1 MENNTN
7 SSAVEVLDDI
17 SDIKWIDAPVFIV
30 FWTLLIIV
38 FIQFF
43 SRYVL
48 NSSLSWT
55 EEIARYLLILLGF
68 VGSVTCVRKRS
79 HIYLEFFYRFLPPNV
94 VKWLVIIVTFINTAF
109 FTFAGVVCIELAQR
123 THHQSMTSIDLPKGI
138 IYWIVTVSCFAM
150 ALVSAWEFFTLFKKQ
165 GEDVTS
171 ELEETIVRSH

>member
-1 MENNTN
+1 MENNN
-7 SSAVEVLDDI
+7 NNVVEVLDDI

-68 VGSVTCVRKRS
+68 VGSVTCLRKRS
-79 HIYLEFFYRFLPPNV
+79 HIYLEFFYRYLPANV
-94 VKWLVIIVTFINTAF
+94 VKWLVITVSFINTAF
-109 FTFAGVVCIELAQR
+109 FTFAGVVCIELAKR

-150 ALVSAWEFFTLFKKQ
+150 ALVSAWEFFTLFKKR

-171 ELEETIVRSH
+171 EIEETIVRSH

>member
-1 MENNTN
+1 MEKNINNN
-7 SSAVEVLDDI
+7 VVEVLDDI

-79 HIYLEFFYRFLPPNV
+79 HIYLEFFYRYLSPKAVKRV
-94 VKWLVIIVTFINTAF
+94 VILVSFINTLF
-109 FTFAGVVCIELAQR
+109 FTYAGIVCIELAKR
-123 THHQSMTSIDLPKGI
+123 THHQSMTSINLPKGI
-138 IYWIVTVSCFAM
+138 IYWIVTASCFAM
-150 ALVSAWEFFTLFKKQ
+150 ALVAAWEFITLFKKR
-165 GEDVTS
+165 GEEVTH
-171 ELEETIVRSH
+171 ELEETIVKSH

>member
-1 MENNTN
+1 MNENRQEF
-7 SSAVEVLDDI
+7 EVLDDI
-17 SDIKWIDAPVFIV
+17 SDIKWIDGPVFIV

-68 VGSVTCVRKRS
+68 VGSVTCIRKRS
-79 HIYLEFFYRFLPPNV
+79 HIYLEFFYRFLRPTV
-94 VKWLVIIVTFINTAF
+94 VKWIVIIVSFINAAF
-109 FTFAGVVCIELAQR
+109 FTYAGVLSIELARR

-138 IYWIVTVSCFAM
+138 IYWIVAVSCFAM
-150 ALVSAWEFFTLFKKQ
+150 ALVALWEFISLFRKR
-165 GEDVTS
+165 GEDVTH
-171 ELEETIVRSH
+171 ELEETIVRSK

>member
-1 MENNTN
+1 MNENTPEF
-7 SSAVEVLDDI
+7 EVLDDI
-17 SDIKWIDAPVFIV
+17 SDIKWIDGPVFIV

-68 VGSVTCVRKRS
+68 VGSVTCIRKRS
-79 HIYLEFFYRFLPPNV
+79 HIYLEFFYRFLPPTV
-94 VKWLVIIVTFINTAF
+94 VKSIVIIVSFINAAF
-109 FTFAGVVCIELAQR
+109 FTYAGVVSIELARR

-138 IYWIVTVSCFAM
+138 IYWIVAASCFAM
-150 ALVSAWEFFTLFKKQ
+150 AMVAFREFISLFRKR
-165 GEDVTS
+165 GEDVTH
-171 ELEETIVRSH
+171 ELEETIVRSQ

>member
-1 MENNTN
+1 MNENRQEF
-7 SSAVEVLDDI
+7 EVLDDI
-17 SDIKWIDAPVFIV
+17 SDIKWIDGPVFIV

-68 VGSVTCVRKRS
+68 VGSVTCIRKRS
-79 HIYLEFFYRFLPPNV
+79 HIYLEFFYRFLRPTV
-94 VKWLVIIVTFINTAF
+94 VKWIVIIVSFINAAF
-109 FTFAGVVCIELAQR
+109 FTYAGVLSIELARR

-138 IYWIVTVSCFAM
+138 IYWIVAVSCFAM
-150 ALVSAWEFFTLFKKQ
+150 ALVALWEFISLFRKRS
-165 GEDVTS
+165 EDVTH
-171 ELEETIVRSH
+171 ELEETIVRSQ

>member
-1 MENNTN
+1 MENNN
-7 SSAVEVLDDI
+7 QELEILDDI
-17 SDIKWIDAPVFIV
+17 SDIKWIDAPVFII

-38 FIQFF
+38 FVQFF
-43 SRYVL
+43 TRYAL

-79 HIYLEFFYRFLPPNV
+79 HIYLEFFYRFLPPQV
-94 VKWLVIIVTFINTAF
+94 VKWLVIFVSFINVVF
-109 FTFAGVVCIELAQR
+109 FTYAGIVCIELSKR

-138 IYWIVTVSCFAM
+138 IYWVVTVSCFAM
-150 ALVSAWEFFTLFKKQ
+150 ALVAALELLSLFKKR
-165 GEDVTS
+165 GEDVTH